1 MTEPI
6 EKCKDCKQPMS
17 KWTLGGKWAW
27 HCPQCDGY
35 DKEFRYALQDVI
47 APIEKITDETVIE
60 FTEVQNDHE
69 YTQVMYL
76 KEPYRTMLLT
86 SAEKDARI
94 KELEANWRVLK
105 QMIDEADEMA
115 RDDKNAQYSSA
126 LCDVLGFMRELGK

>member
-1 MTEPI
+1 
-6 EKCKDCKQPMS
+6 MS
-17 KWTLGGKWAW
+17 ELN
-27 HCPQCDGY
+27 
-35 DKEFRYALQDVI
+35 DVI

-115 RDDKNAQYSSA
+115 RDDKNAQYLSA